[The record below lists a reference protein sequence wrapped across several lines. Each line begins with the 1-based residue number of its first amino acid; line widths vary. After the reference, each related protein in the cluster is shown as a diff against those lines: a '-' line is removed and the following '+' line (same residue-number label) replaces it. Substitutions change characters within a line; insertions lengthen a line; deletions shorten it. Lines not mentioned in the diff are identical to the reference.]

1 MALSTP
7 FSFSRRY
14 AILRCAIW
22 LYCILI
28 IIEGALRKWIFPS
41 LSNPLLIIRDPVVLC
56 IYGLSL
62 SKGCFPKN
70 GFVLGALALALFS
83 FLFGILSEHSS
94 VWITLYG
101 LRVNYL
107 HLPLMFVVP
116 AVMTR
121 SDVEALGK
129 LFLWIC
135 LPMTVLEVLQF
146 YAPPEHWLNANP
158 SKAEGLTLTGGLGRL
173 RSSGT
178 FSFTQGL
185 GAYFVFVTAF
195 FLSVLIEQKKASKVF
210 LIAVGVSLL
219 VAIPFSVSR
228 SLALGC
234 GIVLL
239 GATFSMYFKKST
251 SQVVFRTLCI
261 LTVVVCA
268 AAYLPFF
275 DDGVASF
282 GDRWVSATGTTRDDF
297 QVSIIDRFTEG
308 FTQAYQFINYAGL
321 TGIGVGMGTNVA
333 TKLLN
338 NQLGFLLAENEWSRI
353 ILELGSILGLAF
365 IGLRIGLFYFLLKQA
380 YIQLRL
386 GNVLPFILL
395 SACGLLI
402 LNGQWA
408 PPTNLGFATLGG
420 GLVLAACNPW
430 HETALQKAKRRYYAL
445 RVLNAHEP
453 RQTPLRAKGSY
464 TL

>member
-1 MALSTP
+1 MAPSSP

-14 AILRCAIW
+14 AILRYAIW
-22 LYCILI
+22 LYSILI
-28 IIEGALRKWIFPS
+28 IIEGALRKWVFPS
-41 LSNPLLIIRDPVVLC
+41 LSHPLLIIRDPVVVC
-56 IYGLSL
+56 IYILSL

-70 GFVLGALALALFS
+70 AFVVGALALALFS
-83 FLFGILSEHSS
+83 FVFGILSEHSS
-94 VWITLYG
+94 LWITLYG

-107 HLPLMFVVP
+107 HLPLIFVMP

-121 SDVEALGK
+121 KDVETLGK
-129 LFLWIC
+129 FFLWTC

-146 YAPPEHWLNANP
+146 YASPEHWLNANP
-158 SKAEGLTLTGGLGRL
+158 SKAEGITLVGGLGRL

-185 GAYFVFVTAF
+185 ASYFVFVAAF
-195 FLSVLIEQKKASKVF
+195 FLNFLIERKKASKAF

-251 SQVVFRTLCI
+251 SQALFRSLCI
-261 LTVVVCA
+261 LTVVVCTTG
-268 AAYLPFF
+268 YLPFF
-275 DDGVASF
+275 DDGLASF
-282 GDRWVSATGTTRDDF
+282 GDRWVSATGTTREDF
-297 QVSIIDRFTEG
+297 QSNIVDRFTEG
-308 FTQAYQFINYAGL
+308 FSQAYQFIGYAGL
-321 TGIGVGMGTNVA
+321 TGVGVGMGTNVA
-333 TKLLN
+333 TKLLT
-338 NQLGFLLAENEWSRI
+338 NQLGFLLAESEWSRI
-353 ILELGSILGLAF
+353 LLELGSILGLAF
-365 IGLRIGLFYFLLKQA
+365 IALRIGLFYYLLKQA
-380 YIQLRL
+380 YVQLRL

-395 SACGLLI
+395 SACGLLV

-430 HETALQKAKRRYYAL
+430 HETVLQKARRRYYAL

-453 RQTPLRAKGSY
+453 KQVSLRSKGSY